1 MVVMENRRWSNVKKL
16 AFVCF
21 DVIAMTGS
29 ILAAF
34 WLRLGWP
41 FHPRYIL
48 FLQTYIVPFIV
59 IKIDIFYFSG
69 MYRRLWRYASIREL
83 RVIVQAVALSSLA
96 ILFLSYAVGT
106 LPIPRTVFIVDGL
119 LTLFAVGGIRF
130 LGRTLSEL
138 RIYGQASAT
147 ARRVL
152 LVGAG
157 DAEADKPAAAPVA
170 LALAP
175 SGIAGGPRVWMV
187 GDAAIDVEC
196 ARNAGCLA
204 LVVGDLARR
213 TSEFR
218 GWPPDWHGRDL
229 DQLAALARDV
239 ARTQIKEGEG
249 GVPGARTLYNGRPR
263 GASRSATRTGR
274 KRRTRGHP

>member
-157 DAEADKPAAAPVA
+157 DAGQMLAKEMLKTPALGYLPVGFIDDDPAKQGMGIHGVKGTGTGSRQKVLWESGRAEEATIP
-170 LALAP
+170 LP
-175 SGIAGGPRVWMV
+175 SVSRSVKEDVVNICKQAGVR
-187 GDAAIDVEC
+187 C
-196 ARNAGCLA
+196 
-204 LVVGDLARR
+204 
-213 TSEFR
+213 
-218 GWPPDWHGRDL
+218 
-229 DQLAALARDV
+229 
-239 ARTQIKEGEG
+239 
-249 GVPGARTLYNGRPR
+249 RTLPGIYERIDGRGGIGQIRDGQIGDILGGDPGTVDLR
-263 GASRSATRTGR
+263 G
-274 KRRTRGHP
+274 